1 MKQKQKYDFIN
12 KNVTF
17 YKNKNVNICNT
28 DGKLYNTNGKLNH
41 LHIVY
46 TTEKMKTFTILLL
59 VRLSDLKITIFSKK
73 NAIKLRL
80 NFFDF
85 NLNVLLSISNG
96 IYFKIYSA

>member
-1 MKQKQKYDFIN
+1 M
-12 KNVTF
+12 F
-17 YKNKNVNICNT
+17 YKNKNVNIYNT

-46 TTEKMKTFTILLL
+46 TTEKMKTTTQMENFTILLL
-59 VRLSDLKITIFSKK
+59 VRLSDMKITIFSKK

-85 NLNVLLSISNG
+85 TLKCFI
-96 IYFKIYSA
+96 